1 MGGTFHRLSDRI
13 LEQHGGDVVLSRK
26 VVGTYD
32 PATGTIPTTTVTE
45 TLKFIATTASNDL
58 IAANL
63 IHASDLTGM
72 LQPPGE
78 VLGAPQSTDTIS
90 AGGLTYTVLDVRPV
104 QRVAG
109 DVVHYVVHARA

>member
-1 MGGTFHRLSDRI
+1 MGGTFHQFSARI
-13 LEQHGGDVVLSRK
+13 LDTHGSDVVLSRT
-26 VVGTYD
+26 VTGTYD

-45 TLKFIATTASNDL
+45 TLKFIATAADSDL
-58 IAANL
+58 LAANL

-78 VLGAPQSTDTIS
+78 VLGAPHSTDTIS

-104 QRVAG
+104 QRIVG